1 MPSLPSLPARYG
13 AIACLLTQLLLL
25 SGCASA
31 RTDVAQVRS
40 LAAGAHVLDAFG
52 ELSQR
57 HVDSYQRARPYLSS
71 NEDARERLLDAQR
84 RAAQADVARLAHAVR
99 LHLQALGRLAN
110 DATFDIEQELASA
123 GVAIRAWPGSGID
136 DRHVSAYTVLLQ
148 QLSRLGGAASQQ
160 ARLAQL
166 LREGDPPLQ
175 ALLGALDTLLML
187 YDKSGD
193 NERDIVLGLLEVE
206 IAYADTP
213 PQRLLAVLAKS
224 LQQSKTD
231 EYRLYG
237 LRHTLARRQLAAL
250 GREHARLATAAAATM
265 TTTTTTN
272 KAEARWTDPWAA
284 NAAKRP

>member
-40 LAAGAHVLDAFG
+40 LAAG
-52 ELSQR
+52 
-57 HVDSYQRARPYLSS
+57 
-71 NEDARERLLDAQR
+71 
-84 RAAQADVARLAHAVR
+84 AQADVARLAHAVR

-213 PQRLLAVLAKS
+213 PQRLLLVLAKS
-224 LQQSKTD
+224 MQQSKSE
-231 EYRLYG
+231 EYRLAG

-250 GREHARLATAAAATM
+250 GREHARLVAEL
-265 TTTTTTN
+265 TTTETP
-272 KAEARWTDPWAA
+272 WTDHLAA